1 MSILSKNAILSNIFR
16 TRSGE
21 MAAAEGLSPQVIE
34 AAVEAGTMV
43 ILANPNHQGVTP
55 TVIGQPAKVKVNA
68 NIGTSMLVTD
78 VALEMDKVR
87 LCKTAGAHTLMDLS
101 TAGDLPAIR
110 AAILTATDL
119 PLGTV
124 PLYGVAQRHLARGGD
139 PSDFTVAEIL
149 TEIARQAE
157 AGVDF
162 MTLHC
167 GITRRGVELAAEGGR
182 VTGIVS
188 RGGSILGRWMRRH
201 DTENP
206 FLTHYDDILDICLA
220 HNVTISL
227 GDGLRP
233 GCGHDAGDG
242 AQWEEVINLGR
253 LAARAKAHGVQ
264 TMIEG
269 PGHVPLHLVQG
280 QIQGIKR
287 LTNGAPLYVL
297 GPLTTDCAPGYDHIA
312 GAIGGALAAYFGAD
326 FLCYLTPA
334 EHLTLPDLDDVRA
347 GIKASLIAAQ
357 SAETALGR
365 PQAVARDLDMS
376 KARAALD
383 WEAMTNLALDPDMV
397 RARRGAHSTEK
408 ECAMCGAMCAMR
420 MMTGDHF
427 EAEPASGKDCQAK
440 K

>member
-1 MSILSKNAILSNIFR
+1 MSILAKNSICANILR
-16 TRSGE
+16 THLAAL
-21 MAAAEGLSPQVIE
+21 AAAESLAPEAIE
-34 AAVEAGTMV
+34 SGVDAGTMV
-43 ILANPNHQGVTP
+43 VLANPAHKNVAP
-55 TVIGQPAKVKVNA
+55 TIIGQPAKVKVNA

-78 VALEMDKVR
+78 VAMEMEKVR
-87 LCKTAGAHTLMDLS
+87 LCKSAGAHTLMDLS
-101 TAGDLPAIR
+101 TAGDLAAIR
-110 AAILTATDL
+110 AAILAATDL
-119 PLGTV
+119 PIGTV

-139 PSDFTVAEIL
+139 PSDFTESEIIAEI
-149 TEIARQAE
+149 AQQAE

-167 GITRRGVELAAEGGR
+167 GITRRGAELAAETGR
-182 VTGIVS
+182 ITGIVS

-201 DTENP
+201 NQENP
-206 FLTHYDDILDICLA
+206 FLTRYDDILDICLA

-233 GCGHDAGDG
+233 GCGADAGDA

-253 LAARAKAHGVQ
+253 LAARAKARGVQ

-269 PGHVPLHLVQG
+269 PGHVPLHLVQS

-287 LTNGAPLYVL
+287 LTDGAPLYVL

-312 GAIGGALAAYFGAD
+312 GAIGGAMAAYFGAD

-334 EHLTLPDLDDVRA
+334 EHLTLPDPDDVWA
-347 GIKASLIAAQ
+347 GIKASLVAAQ

-365 PQAVARDLDMS
+365 PAARNRDLDMS

-383 WEAMTNLALDPDMV
+383 WDAMTALALDPDLV
-397 RARRGAHSTEK
+397 RKRRAVHSKEK

-420 MMTGDHF
+420 MMTGDNF
-427 EAEPASGKDCQAK
+427 QCPSDKDGKTA
-440 K
+440 

>member
-1 MSILSKNAILSNIFR
+1 MSICSKNPTCSSILR
-16 TRSGE
+16 THLSALAE
-21 MAAAEGLSPQVIE
+21 AEGLFPKAIE
-34 AAVEAGTMV
+34 EAVNAGTMV
-43 ILANPNHQGVTP
+43 LLANPAHKNVVP
-55 TVIGQPAKVKVNA
+55 TLIGQPASVKVNA
-68 NIGTSMLVTD
+68 NIGTSMFVTD
-78 VALEMDKVR
+78 VAMELEKAR
-87 LCKTAGAHTLMDLS
+87 LAQKAGAHALMDLS
-101 TAGDLPAIR
+101 TAGDLDAIR
-110 AAILTATDL
+110 RDILDAVDL

-124 PLYGVAQRHLARGGD
+124 PLYAVAQRHLARGGD
-139 PSDFTVAEIL
+139 PSDFTEEEIIAEI
-149 TEIARQAE
+149 AQQAA

-167 GITRRGVELAAEGGR
+167 GVTRRGAKLAVDSGR

-201 DTENP
+201 DAENP
-206 FLTHYDDILDICLA
+206 FLTRYDDLLDICLA

-233 GCGHDAGDG
+233 GCGADAGDG
-242 AQWEEVINLGR
+242 AQWEEVINLGE
-253 LAARAKAHGVQ
+253 LARRAKARGVQ

-269 PGHVPLHLVQG
+269 PGHVPLHLVQS

-287 LTNGAPLYVL
+287 LTDGAPLYVL

-334 EHLTLPDLDDVRA
+334 EHLTLPGPEDVWA
-347 GIKASLIAAQ
+347 GIKASLVAAQ

-365 PQAVARDLDMS
+365 PAAVARNLGMS
-376 KARAALD
+376 KARADLD
-383 WEAMTNLALDPDMV
+383 WEAMAGHALDPDLV
-397 RARRGAHSTEK
+397 RQRRAKHSQEK
-408 ECAMCGAMCAMR
+408 ECAMCGALCAMR
-420 MMTGDHF
+420 MMTGDSF
-427 EAEPASGKDCQAK
+427 ACPTKPDEK